1 MTDPPRDL
9 SQEKNQAFENAV
21 RAAPRRPSDRQI
33 VRELLP
39 AIRRKREAGWSYAEI
54 RAALAETHGFA
65 GTLGSLYSYVS
76 KWSNAQKKLP
86 APPKSP
92 EGPPAPAPPRRIADL
107 CGHFA
112 QPCPKS
118 SPPPKKR
125 TLVET
130 LNKPV

>member
-76 KWSNAQKKLP
+76 KWSNAQKKP
-86 APPKSP
+86 
-92 EGPPAPAPPRRIADL
+92 PAPPRRIADL

-112 QPCPKS
+112 QPYPDG
-118 SPPPKKR
+118 SPPQKKR